1 MEDAIDPRG
10 VARNEQNIRIF
21 LNMNINLPLA
31 IQDFVHKYIRF
42 DVFALDMIEREGGAD
57 GLLHALIYSILDVT
71 AQANIMKKL
80 FNLIKNQGMYFS
92 DFLTFLKDT
101 ELQRMIQKG
110 ILSYIHNSM
119 SMHTKDIPLQRY
131 SMIFIATLCRLCM
144 Y

>member
-92 DFLTFLKDT
+92 VFLTFLKRYGVTTHDPKRYL
-101 ELQRMIQKG
+101 ELH
-110 ILSYIHNSM
+110 S
-119 SMHTKDIPLQRY
+119 
-131 SMIFIATLCRLCM
+131 
-144 Y
+144 